1 MDKILEM
8 RAKRARLVA
17 EARSL
22 LDRVEVEKRELSA
35 EERES
40 YDKIIHDVEKLKTSI
55 DTEERQAALE
65 AEVRAIP
72 GAPVPGQPA
81 GEKPE
86 ERKMKAFRNF
96 LVSGSQAE
104 YRALANDTDASG
116 GYLHAPVE
124 FLARLLKGLDNL
136 VFVRSHAN
144 VIPLTSSDSLGVP
157 TLDAD
162 LSDPTWTTEVAMVD
176 EDTAMAFGNRELK
189 PNQLSKQIKVSMK
202 LLRTSALPVESLVA
216 DRLSYKFA
224 VAQENNFLNGNGTGK
239 PLGIFTASANG
250 VPTSRD
256 VATGNTATAI
266 TADGLIS
273 AKYALKAQYR
283 GKARWIFHRD
293 AVAAISKLKD
303 NDGQYIWR
311 ASLREGEPDML
322 LGLPLD
328 ETEYAPNT
336 FTTGLYV
343 GALCCW
349 EYYWI
354 VDLQGMEIQRLNE
367 LYAAN
372 SQIGF
377 IGRLY
382 TDAAPVL
389 PEAFVRVKLA

>member
-1 MDKILEM
+1 MDRLLDL
-8 RAKRARLVA
+8 RARRASLIA
-17 EARSL
+17 EARAL
-22 LDRVEVEKRELSA
+22 LDRAEGEKRDLA
-35 EERES
+35 GEEQGS
-40 YDKIIHDVEKLKTSI
+40 YDKLLRDAEQIKAQIER
-55 DTEERQAALE
+55 EERQLALE
-65 AEVRAIP
+65 SEVRGIP
-72 GAPVPGQPA
+72 TGIPAQGQPQTEA
-81 GEKPE
+81 PE
-86 ERKMKAFRNF
+86 ERRLQAFRSY
-96 LVSGSQAE
+96 LLSGAAE

-124 FLARLLKGLDNL
+124 FHARLLLGLNNR
-136 VFVRSHAN
+136 VFARQHAT
-144 VIPLTSSDSLGVP
+144 VIPVTASDSLGFP
-157 TLDAD
+157 TLTEDV
-162 LSDPTWTTEVAMVD
+162 SDPTWTTEIAAVN

-189 PNQLSKQIKVSMK
+189 PNQLSKLVKVSMK
-202 LLRTSALPVESLVA
+202 LLRTSAIPVEQLVA
-216 DRLSYKFA
+216 DRLSYKFS

-239 PLGIFTASANG
+239 PLGIFTANADG
-250 VPTSRD
+250 VPASRD
-256 VATGNTATAI
+256 VSTGNTATAI

-283 GKARWIFHRD
+283 DKARWVFHRD
-293 AVAAISKLKD
+293 AMAAISKLKD
-303 NDGQYIWR
+303 NDGQYLWR

-322 LGLPLD
+322 LGLPVD

-354 VDLQGMEIQRLNE
+354 ADLMGMEIQRLNE
-367 LYAAN
+367 LYAAT

-389 PEAFVRVKLA
+389 GEAFVRVKLA